1 MSVWI
6 FLTKIC
12 ERAFWPTDICDV
24 TMTGFILAAPRM
36 FVQNFM
42 AIRWKVVE
50 TFHSKGN
57 QNKNS
62 RRIYRI
68 GFILWEPS
76 TSLQT
81 STSQSLNHFIRV
93 SWVQLTVKT
102 GIGTSRT
109 TLRRTKL
116 NVSRHHSVFFSPA
129 SFIIER
135 YHTHTLQQKQQNHTL
150 SICEGNIYRKCRK
163 CKIRKVIVINWLCL

>member
-24 TMTGFILAAPRM
+24 TMSRFILSAPWM
-36 FVQNFM
+36 FVQHFM

-57 QNKNS
+57 QNQKNS

-116 NVSRHHSVFFSPA
+116 TCLDITA
-129 SFIIER
+129 SFSHLLLLLLSAI
-135 YHTHTLQQKQQNHTL
+135 TLAL
-150 SICEGNIYRKCRK
+150 SSKSSKITRCLFVREIFIGNVGNVKYAKSSS
-163 CKIRKVIVINWLCL
+163 